1 MIVIDTVYDEFLER
15 FTSAM
20 AEQVMGDPTDPKTTY
35 GPLSSELAAQRL
47 MDQINDA
54 IGKGAKVHLGGARAE
69 RPGAFVQA
77 TVLSGVTPEMRA
89 YREELFGPAAVVYR
103 VSSPEE
109 AISLANDVPFG
120 LGAAIFAKDE
130 QLALSLADQLDA
142 GMVWVNE
149 PEGGGA
155 DLPFGGTKRS
165 GVGRELGPLG
175 IDEFVN
181 KKLIHTPA
189 R

>member
-1 MIVIDTVYDEFLER
+1 MDR
-15 FTSAM
+15 FTSMM
-20 AEQVMGDPTDPKTTY
+20 AEEVPGDPTDPKTSF
-35 GPLSSELAAQRL
+35 GPLSSEQAAQNL
-47 MDQINDA
+47 MAQINDA
-54 IGKGAKVHLGGARAE
+54 IDKGARVHLGGARVD

-89 YREELFGPAAVVYR
+89 YQEELFGPAAVVYR
-103 VSSPEE
+103 VTSAEE
-109 AISLANDVPFG
+109 AVDLANDVPFG
-120 LGAAIFAKDE
+120 LGAAIFANDE
-130 QLALSLADQLDA
+130 KLALSLADKLDA
-142 GMVWVNE
+142 GMVWINE

-175 IDEFVN
+175 IEEFVN

-189 R
+189 G